1 MKDLYMSSSVY
12 LECKNDLVKKL
23 TDYVD
28 NIYLDEFIEYYLIM
42 GNAKVKINIVPGIIN
57 KMKELKEIQC
67 GFSHSIAIINDISDN
82 KAHDISK
89 KYGIIC
95 IPAEDNIVDDKKFDV
110 LKKGETI
117 YVKQDNSNIL
127 SWNTALSN
135 FKNLP
140 CNAIIISDHYFY
152 KQAKNASGNL
162 KELIKNICV
171 GDSIDILIIC
181 GDYSNKSN
189 ENGQTPEDQFEDQIN
204 FYIENIKDISNIF
217 GSTTFNLEFVF
228 IKKSIFED
236 EDLYNI
242 THNRRVFTPYFVIN
256 AEHSIAAFGNKANK
270 MQLVG
275 IHSILNY
282 GVLAEDGTTEY
293 LYYTLIDNEL
303 NLLAERISMIINEDS
318 SNLYRR
324 YSITKGKEP
333 EYAGNILTDIK
344 NTLLADRLQL
354 REGAT
359 CYGLDVCYC
368 GYNDLTK
375 VKITQTGYDSNKL
388 KDTFV
393 RAKRKEVIDVCDKI
407 VNENDLPAK
416 KCFENNTNNYD
427 KKKSRL
433 VEYHIKGNCESIIK
447 NALKQR
453 MNTNQKTNYKDPQI
467 CTSENVRC
475 GYTNNNKYST
485 SNTKNK
491 KYKTLW
497 DKKRK

>member
-28 NIYLDEFIEYYLIM
+28 NIYLDKSIDYNVIM

-127 SWNTALSN
+127 SWKTALSN

-189 ENGQTPEDQFEDQIN
+189 ENCKTPENLFEDQIV
-204 FYIENIKDISNIF
+204 FYINNIIEISNIF
-217 GSTTFNLEFVF
+217 GGTTFNLEFVF

-303 NLLAERISMIINEDS
+303 NLLAKRISMIINEDS

-393 RAKRKEVIDVCDKI
+393 RAKRKEVLDVWEKI
-407 VNENDLPAK
+407 VNEND
-416 KCFENNTNNYD
+416 
-427 KKKSRL
+427 
-433 VEYHIKGNCESIIK
+433 
-447 NALKQR
+447 
-453 MNTNQKTNYKDPQI
+453 
-467 CTSENVRC
+467 
-475 GYTNNNKYST
+475 
-485 SNTKNK
+485 
-491 KYKTLW
+491 
-497 DKKRK
+497 

>member
-1 MKDLYMSSSVY
+1 MSSSVY
-12 LECKNDLVKKL
+12 LKCKNNIVKELK
-23 TDYVD
+23 DYVD

-67 GFSHSIAIINDISDN
+67 GFSHSIAIINGISDDEAN
-82 KAHDISK
+82 DISK

-95 IPAEDNIVDDKKFDV
+95 IPAKDNNVDDKKFDV

-127 SWNTALSN
+127 SWKTALSN

-152 KQAKNASGNL
+152 KQTKNASDNL
-162 KELIKNICV
+162 IELIKNICV

-189 ENGQTPEDQFEDQIN
+189 ENCKTPENLFEDQIV
-204 FYIENIKDISNIF
+204 FYINNIIEILNIF
-217 GSTTFNLEFVF
+217 GGTTFNLEFVF

-256 AEHSIAAFGNKANK
+256 AEHSIAAFGNKAKK

-282 GVLAEDGTTEY
+282 KASAEDETTEY

-303 NLLAERISMIINEDS
+303 NLLAKRISMIINEDS

-368 GYNDLTK
+368 GYNDLTT
-375 VKITQTGYDSNKL
+375 VKITQEEYDSNKL

-393 RAKRKEVIDVCDKI
+393 RAKRKEVLDVWEKI
-407 VNENDLPAK
+407 VNEND
-416 KCFENNTNNYD
+416 
-427 KKKSRL
+427 
-433 VEYHIKGNCESIIK
+433 
-447 NALKQR
+447 
-453 MNTNQKTNYKDPQI
+453 
-467 CTSENVRC
+467 
-475 GYTNNNKYST
+475 
-485 SNTKNK
+485 
-491 KYKTLW
+491 
-497 DKKRK
+497 

>member
-12 LECKNDLVKKL
+12 LKCKNNIVKELK
-23 TDYVD
+23 DYVD

-67 GFSHSIAIINDISDN
+67 GFSHSIAIINGISDDEAN
-82 KAHDISK
+82 DISK

-95 IPAEDNIVDDKKFDV
+95 IPAKDNNVDDKKFDV

-127 SWNTALSN
+127 SWKTALSN

-152 KQAKNASGNL
+152 KQTKNASDNL
-162 KELIKNICV
+162 IELIKNICV

-189 ENGQTPEDQFEDQIN
+189 ENCKTPENLFEDQIV
-204 FYIENIKDISNIF
+204 FYINNIIEILNIF
-217 GSTTFNLEFVF
+217 GGTTFNLEFVF

-282 GVLAEDGTTEY
+282 KASAEDETTEY

-303 NLLAERISMIINEDS
+303 NLLAKRISMIINEDS

-324 YSITKGKEP
+324 YSITKGKECK
-333 EYAGNILTDIK
+333 Y
-344 NTLLADRLQL
+344 RW
-354 REGAT
+354 
-359 CYGLDVCYC
+359 
-368 GYNDLTK
+368 
-375 VKITQTGYDSNKL
+375 KI
-388 KDTFV
+388 
-393 RAKRKEVIDVCDKI
+393 
-407 VNENDLPAK
+407 
-416 KCFENNTNNYD
+416 
-427 KKKSRL
+427 
-433 VEYHIKGNCESIIK
+433 
-447 NALKQR
+447 
-453 MNTNQKTNYKDPQI
+453 
-467 CTSENVRC
+467 
-475 GYTNNNKYST
+475 
-485 SNTKNK
+485 
-491 KYKTLW
+491 
-497 DKKRK
+497 

>member
-12 LECKNDLVKKL
+12 LKCKNNIVKELK
-23 TDYVD
+23 DYVD

-95 IPAEDNIVDDKKFDV
+95 IPAKDNNVDDKKFDV

-127 SWNTALSN
+127 SWKTALSN

-152 KQAKNASGNL
+152 KQTKNASDNL
-162 KELIKNICV
+162 IELIKNICV

-189 ENGQTPEDQFEDQIN
+189 ENCKTPENLFEDQIV
-204 FYIENIKDISNIF
+204 FYINNIIEILNIF
-217 GSTTFNLEFVF
+217 GGTTFNLEFVF

-256 AEHSIAAFGNKANK
+256 AEHSIAAFGNKAKK

-282 GVLAEDGTTEY
+282 KASAEDETTEY

-303 NLLAERISMIINEDS
+303 NLLAKRISMIINEDS

-368 GYNDLTK
+368 GYNDLTT
-375 VKITQTGYDSNKL
+375 VKITQEEYDSNKL
-388 KDTFV
+388 KDTLV
-393 RAKRKEVIDVCDKI
+393 RAKHKEVFDV
-407 VNENDLPAK
+407 
-416 KCFENNTNNYD
+416 
-427 KKKSRL
+427 
-433 VEYHIKGNCESIIK
+433 
-447 NALKQR
+447 
-453 MNTNQKTNYKDPQI
+453 
-467 CTSENVRC
+467 
-475 GYTNNNKYST
+475 
-485 SNTKNK
+485 
-491 KYKTLW
+491 
-497 DKKRK
+497 

>member
-1 MKDLYMSSSVY
+1 MSSSVY
-12 LECKNDLVKKL
+12 LKCKNNIVKELK
-23 TDYVD
+23 DYVD

-67 GFSHSIAIINDISDN
+67 GFSHSIAIINGISDDEAN
-82 KAHDISK
+82 DISK

-95 IPAEDNIVDDKKFDV
+95 IPAKDNNVDDKKFDV

-127 SWNTALSN
+127 SWKTALSN

-152 KQAKNASGNL
+152 KQTKNASDNL
-162 KELIKNICV
+162 IELIKNICV

-189 ENGQTPEDQFEDQIN
+189 ENCKTPENLFEDQIV
-204 FYIENIKDISNIF
+204 FYINNIIEILNIF
-217 GSTTFNLEFVF
+217 GGTTFNLEFVF

-256 AEHSIAAFGNKANK
+256 AEHSIAAFENKAKK

-282 GVLAEDGTTEY
+282 KASAEDETTEY

-303 NLLAERISMIINEDS
+303 NLLAKRISMIINEDS

-368 GYNDLTK
+368 GYNDLTT
-375 VKITQTGYDSNKL
+375 VKITQEEYDSNKL

-393 RAKRKEVIDVCDKI
+393 RAKRKEVLDVWEKI
-407 VNENDLPAK
+407 VNEND
-416 KCFENNTNNYD
+416 
-427 KKKSRL
+427 
-433 VEYHIKGNCESIIK
+433 
-447 NALKQR
+447 
-453 MNTNQKTNYKDPQI
+453 
-467 CTSENVRC
+467 
-475 GYTNNNKYST
+475 
-485 SNTKNK
+485 
-491 KYKTLW
+491 
-497 DKKRK
+497 

>member
-1 MKDLYMSSSVY
+1 MSSSVY
-12 LECKNDLVKKL
+12 LKCKNNIVKELK
-23 TDYVD
+23 DYVD

-67 GFSHSIAIINDISDN
+67 GFSHSIAIINGISDDEAN
-82 KAHDISK
+82 DISK

-95 IPAEDNIVDDKKFDV
+95 IPAKDNNVDDKKFDV

-127 SWNTALSN
+127 SWKTALSN

-152 KQAKNASGNL
+152 KQTKNASDNL
-162 KELIKNICV
+162 IELIKNICV

-189 ENGQTPEDQFEDQIN
+189 ENCKTPENLFEDQIV
-204 FYIENIKDISNIF
+204 FYINNIIEILNIF
-217 GSTTFNLEFVF
+217 GGTTFNLEFVF

-256 AEHSIAAFGNKANK
+256 AEHSIAAFGNKAKK

-282 GVLAEDGTTEY
+282 KASAEDETTEY

-303 NLLAERISMIINEDS
+303 NLLAKRISMIINEDS

-393 RAKRKEVIDVCDKI
+393 RAKRKEVLDVWEKI
-407 VNENDLPAK
+407 VNEND
-416 KCFENNTNNYD
+416 
-427 KKKSRL
+427 
-433 VEYHIKGNCESIIK
+433 
-447 NALKQR
+447 
-453 MNTNQKTNYKDPQI
+453 
-467 CTSENVRC
+467 
-475 GYTNNNKYST
+475 
-485 SNTKNK
+485 
-491 KYKTLW
+491 
-497 DKKRK
+497 

>member
-12 LECKNDLVKKL
+12 LKCKNNIVKELK
-23 TDYVD
+23 DYVD

-67 GFSHSIAIINDISDN
+67 GFSHSIAIINGISDDEAN
-82 KAHDISK
+82 DISK

-95 IPAEDNIVDDKKFDV
+95 IPAKDNNVDDKKFDV

-127 SWNTALSN
+127 SWKTALSN

-152 KQAKNASGNL
+152 KQTKNASDNL
-162 KELIKNICV
+162 IELIKNICV

-189 ENGQTPEDQFEDQIN
+189 ENCKTPENLFEDQIV
-204 FYIENIKDISNIF
+204 FYINNIIEILNIF
-217 GSTTFNLEFVF
+217 GGTTFNLEFVF

-256 AEHSIAAFGNKANK
+256 AEHSIAAFGNKAKK

-282 GVLAEDGTTEY
+282 KASAEDETTEY

-303 NLLAERISMIINEDS
+303 NLLAKRISMIINEDS

-368 GYNDLTK
+368 GYNDLTT
-375 VKITQTGYDSNKL
+375 VKITQEEYDSNKL

-393 RAKRKEVIDVCDKI
+393 RAKRKEVLDVWEKI
-407 VNENDLPAK
+407 VNEND
-416 KCFENNTNNYD
+416 
-427 KKKSRL
+427 
-433 VEYHIKGNCESIIK
+433 
-447 NALKQR
+447 
-453 MNTNQKTNYKDPQI
+453 
-467 CTSENVRC
+467 
-475 GYTNNNKYST
+475 
-485 SNTKNK
+485 
-491 KYKTLW
+491 
-497 DKKRK
+497 